1 VTHRGVAA
9 VFLSFSLEIEEKRTK
24 NRVCFLFF
32 FPWTKEQPIG
42 RCCRIAALLLF
53 VCLFFFHFVRRL
65 SVGSF
70 DHSSSTPFRNC
81 FLFFSFFLLC
91 SSFPLAKPA
100 HLSLSLSLSLSR
112 SIFVSLALIRN
123 KYTISQPWRVLSS
136 FFFRS
141 GNAGWLA
148 LRC

>member
-1 VTHRGVAA
+1 MTHRGVAA

-53 VCLFFFHFVRRL
+53 VCLFFFSLCQTIVGRIVR
-65 SVGSF
+65 SF
-70 DHSSSTPFRNC
+70 LLDAIPK
-81 FLFFSFFLLC
+81 LFSFFFFFFVMFQFPFSKTC
-91 SSFPLAKPA
+91 SP
-100 HLSLSLSLSLSR
+100 LSLSLSLSR

-136 FFFRS
+136 FFF
-141 GNAGWLA
+141 
-148 LRC
+148 